1 MDFNYWCVCTLTGCR
16 TDKQSLNLYK
26 LLPRTE
32 VGAESRGETKDKT
45 RAETKD
51 NNGGGS

>member
-1 MDFNYWCVCTLTGCR
+1 MCTLTGCR
-16 TDKQSLNLYK
+16 TGKQSLNLYK

-32 VGAESRGETKDKT
+32 AGGDESRDETRDKT

-51 NNGGGS
+51 DTGDGP